1 MAHSKSWAELLAHG
15 SLRSCFEFAIGHLL
29 FAIGP
34 AIRHQLSAIG
44 HLPFAISIR
53 YPLSAIRSSALTSRA
68 AL

>member
-44 HLPFAISIR
+44 HLPFAIS
-53 YPLSAIRSSALTSRA
+53 Y
-68 AL
+68 